1 MSYPGNSSLSSDV
14 QQRILGTFDQT
25 LGLAAEGSRQEAL
38 LGCDFVLRLDPQFE
52 PARRLQE
59 RLKAGTGP
67 VRVDDLRAMVSA
79 APAEEMFASLEG
91 FDLPELPAALPGGSG
106 ADLRAELQALLDQHR
121 LNDIMNR
128 AHQESAAVTA
138 DPELR
143 RIVEAAQERLE
154 AEPYVMKFINSAR
167 EAQRK
172 GDAAEVDRLI
182 AKARSLNP
190 SHPGIAELERAAMP
204 PGAAAHPL
212 EESSDFSLSFDS
224 PSLSLDSPSLSF
236 DTPSLDAPAALG
248 GGGGFL
254 GGGPGDSETDRRIRQ
269 LLDEGQVAFDSGDPQ
284 GAIDAWSRIF
294 LIDIDN
300 QEAARRIEQARKL
313 KAEAERQVEEIFHD
327 GLARLE
333 ANDLDGARQAFHRV
347 LEIQPGYHAAREYL
361 SQLDA
366 GIVPTL
372 RPAGVDLAAG
382 VSPGAV
388 LSNLDLEADSDLK
401 DEILVPPDPS
411 EMGGRPAERR
421 GEAPAGRTVA
431 MARKSG
437 PNKLFLA
444 IGAVVL
450 VLALAGA
457 YFFLTQRSSLF
468 PNSESDA
475 NAVSQTAPLPSPI
488 ERATSLHK
496 SGKTDRAISQL
507 ERIPE
512 GDPDYAKAQELIQQW
527 KGGAAAAAGAA
538 ATAPAVDPRRQELI
552 ASAQAAYQE
561 QSYLVA
567 AERFAQANT
576 IARLEGAEAEAFAD
590 AKNRLQPIAKYL
602 SLYRQHEWELILP
615 DLWRLRE
622 SDPRNRDV
630 NRLLVDSYYNMG
642 VRDLQ
647 RADARKAVEQLQE
660 AVNLDPHDEALR
672 RTYLFAQ
679 TYQER
684 PKDLL
689 YRIYVKYLPFRG

>member
-1 MSYPGNSSLSSDV
+1 MSYSGNPSLSSDV

-25 LGLAAEGSRQEAL
+25 LGLATEGSRQEAL

-59 RLKAGTGP
+59 RLKAGSGP
-67 VRVDDLRAMVSA
+67 VRVDDLRALVSA

-91 FDLPELPAALPGGSG
+91 FDLPDLPGALPGGLAG
-106 ADLRAELQALLDQHR
+106 GDLRAELQDLLDQHR
-121 LNDIMNR
+121 LNDLMNR
-128 AHQESAAVTA
+128 AHQDSAAITA

-172 GDAAEVDRLI
+172 GDAAEVDRLL
-182 AKARSLNP
+182 AKAKSLNP
-190 SHPGIAELERAAMP
+190 FHPGIAELERAASP
-204 PGAAAHPL
+204 ANPL
-212 EESSDFSLSFDS
+212 EESAGFSLSFDS
-224 PSLSLDSPSLSF
+224 PSIDLG
-236 DTPSLDAPAALG
+236 APAA
-248 GGGGFL
+248 GGGFL

-269 LLDEGQVAFDSGDPQ
+269 LLDEGQGAFDSGDPQ
-284 GAIDAWSRIF
+284 AAIDAWSRIF

-300 QEAARRIEQARKL
+300 QEAARRIERARKL

-327 GLARLE
+327 GLGRLE
-333 ANDLDGARQAFHRV
+333 ANDLDGARQAFQRV
-347 LEIQPGYHAAREYL
+347 LEIQPGYLAAREYL

-366 GIVPTL
+366 GIVPPV

-382 VSPGAV
+382 VSPGSV
-388 LSNLDLEADSDLK
+388 LSSLSDMEVDGDLK
-401 DEILVPPDPS
+401 EEILVPPDPS

-421 GEAPAGRTVA
+421 EATGTTIA
-431 MARKSG
+431 MARRSG
-437 PNKLFLA
+437 PNKTFLV

-475 NAVSQTAPLPSPI
+475 NAVPQPAPLPSPI
-488 ERATSLHK
+488 ERAESLHK

-512 GDPDYAKAQELIQQW
+512 SDPDYAKAQELIQQW
-527 KGGAAAAAGAA
+527 KGGAAAAATAGQ
-538 ATAPAVDPRRQELI
+538 APAVDPRRQELL
-552 ASAQAAYQE
+552 ASAPAAYQE

-567 AERFAQANT
+567 AERFAQANS
-576 IARLEGAEAEAFAD
+576 IAKLEGPEAEAFAD

-602 SLYRQHEWELILP
+602 SLYRQHEWEIILP

-622 SDPRNRDV
+622 GDPRNRDV
-630 NRLLVDSYYNMG
+630 NRLLIDSYYNMG

-647 RADARKAVEQLQE
+647 RADARKAVEQLKE
-660 AVNLDPHDEALR
+660 AMSLDPQDEALR